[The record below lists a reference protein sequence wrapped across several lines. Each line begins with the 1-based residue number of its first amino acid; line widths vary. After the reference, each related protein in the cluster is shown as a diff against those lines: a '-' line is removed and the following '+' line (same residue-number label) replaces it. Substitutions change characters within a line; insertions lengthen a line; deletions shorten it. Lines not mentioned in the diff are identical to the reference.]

1 MSETSTLPGNVIEIT
16 DADYRRNKQLEI
28 NQQNYQI
35 ACGLGAAADAVKLLS
50 DSGIAIHSVAIA
62 DNFAY
67 MQTDSARKVP
77 GIKII
82 GTVTRANGTMVR
94 ALLLGSVLEWGELL

>member
-1 MSETSTLPGNVIEIT
+1 MSDAKTLPDNVIEIT
-16 DADYRRNKQLEI
+16 DADYRRGQQLEI

-35 ACGLGAAADAVKLLS
+35 ACGLGAATDAVKLLS
-50 DSGIAIHSVAIA
+50 DSGVEIHSIAIA

-67 MQTDSARKVP
+67 IQSRSARKVP

-82 GTVTRANGTMVR
+82 GTVSQSRCTTVR
-94 ALLLGSVLEWGELL
+94 AVLLGTVIQWEELL

>member
-16 DADYRRNKQLEI
+16 DADYRKKQLET

-35 ACGLGAAADAVKLLS
+35 ACGLDAATDAVKLLS
-50 DSGIAIHSVAIA
+50 DSGVAIHSVAIA

-67 MQTDSARKVP
+67 MQTASARKVP
-77 GIKII
+77 GVKII
-82 GTVTRANGTMVR
+82 GTVARNQCTMVR
-94 ALLLGSVLEWGELL
+94 AVLMGSVLEWEELL